1 MRPDSLPRFVPG
13 FLLAAALM
21 AFGAAVS
28 AGAAPAEDIF
38 RLQNGLTVLVREDH
52 RFPLASVRLYVK
64 AGSAWENPDEAG
76 ISHLLEHMVFKGS
89 KTRPE
94 GVDKELESAG
104 GYLNASTSYDQT
116 IYLTDLPAAR
126 WKTAME
132 AVRDLAFDPLL
143 RQADLDAEREVVLAE
158 MKQRGDNPYTK
169 LFHATFAQALKG
181 TPYERPVIGFEQ
193 TLRAAT
199 PDSIRAYIQ
208 RRYDPRDM
216 LLVVAGDVGAADV
229 LAEAESL
236 FGGYT
241 NRNVAR
247 AAEKYEP
254 GMLARGLQVD
264 VRKGPWN
271 KAYVSVVF
279 PLPGAGAARLP
290 AADVLA
296 RMLGGDETSLLT
308 RALRLDRPIVDDVR
322 ASAMSL
328 ERAGLF
334 MVMAQLD
341 ADKLDT
347 FVRDLAGILSGLKAA
362 DFSDAEMERAKLN
375 LEDGFLRAQET
386 VSGIADVFGDLA
398 FSDPSDPD
406 GAQYLTSIRDVN
418 REQVQAVL
426 DDWLRKDA
434 MSVVVLAPEKSGIS
448 AASVTR
454 AVGEAWP
461 AAAPA
466 GQGAGT
472 SRAAGAGDAAGAG
485 GHEVPEIVDLGQGRT
500 LILLPDRTLPY
511 VSATLL
517 FPGGDLF
524 VDKDREGLASMTAD
538 VLTSGTVDKTH
549 AELSAR
555 LSDRAAGLG
564 ASASTLSF
572 SLSLDTPARYAG
584 ELFELLRDVLTRPA
598 FRQEDVDRVRREH
611 LAAIASQEEELM
623 GVVSRNL
630 RSFLFP
636 GGTYSL
642 RVGGTPDSLNRLT
655 RDDLLAFWRR
665 QAAQPWVLSVAGDFD
680 RGFIMD
686 FVKSL
691 PRPSDERAESAAP
704 AWADT
709 RELSLTLPGRAQAAC
724 LMLFPTVPRSSPDSV
739 ALRLLASCLDGFGG
753 LLFQELRE
761 KRSLGYSVSPI
772 NWASEDAGFLAFLV
786 IASPDNLPEARQ
798 AFEGIARQLR
808 DDLLP
813 EATLDRAKA
822 MLEAGY
828 YRSLQRRAERADTAA
843 ANVLRGRPLDFARQR
858 LEELK
863 KLTPR
868 DLRAVARA
876 YLRPDRAYI
885 IQVTP

>member
-1 MRPDSLPRFVPG
+1 MHPAARA
-13 FLLAAALM
+13 LLGALLVI
-21 AFGAAVS
+21 FGAAVS
-28 AGAAPAEDIF
+28 AGAAPVQDIF

-52 RFPLASVRLYVK
+52 RFPLASVRLHVK
-64 AGSAWENPDEAG
+64 AGSAWEEPDEAG

-94 GVDKELESAG
+94 GVDKALESAG

-169 LFHATFAQALKG
+169 LFHATFARALKG

-216 LLVVAGDVGAADV
+216 LLVVAGDVRAADV
-229 LAEAESL
+229 LAEAEAL
-236 FGGYT
+236 FGGYA

-247 AAEKYEP
+247 TAEKYEP
-254 GMLARGLQVD
+254 GALSQGLQVELQ
-264 VRKGPWN
+264 KGPWN

-279 PLPGAGAARLP
+279 PLPGEGAARLP

-296 RMLGGDETSLLT
+296 RMLGGDDTSLLT
-308 RALRLDRPIVDDVR
+308 RALRLERPVVDDVS
-322 ASAMSL
+322 ASAMSF
-328 ERAGLF
+328 ERVGLF
-334 MVMAQLD
+334 AIMAQLD
-341 ADKLDT
+341 ADRLES
-347 FVRDLAGILSGLKAA
+347 FVRDLAGILSRLKAA
-362 DFSDAEMERAKLN
+362 DFSDAEIERAKLN
-375 LEDGFLRAQET
+375 LEDRFFRAQET
-386 VSGIADVFGDLA
+386 VSGIADMSGALA

-406 GAQYLTSIRDVN
+406 GARYLTSIRDVN
-418 REQVQAVL
+418 REGVQAVM
-426 DDWLRKDA
+426 DAWLRPRA
-434 MSVVVLAPEKSGIS
+434 MSVVVLAPEQSGIS
-448 AASVTR
+448 AAAVTR
-454 AVGEAWP
+454 AVTEAWP
-461 AAAPA
+461 AAGPDGRTSAASAGKASGFDAP
-466 GQGAGT
+466 GAP
-472 SRAAGAGDAAGAG
+472 
-485 GHEVPEIVDLGQGRT
+485 EVLELGRGRT
-500 LILLPDRTLPY
+500 LILLPDPSLPY

-524 VDKDREGLASMTAD
+524 VDKDREGLASVAAG
-538 VLTSGTVDKTH
+538 VLTSGTRGKSY
-549 AELSAR
+549 AEISAY

-572 SLSLDTPARYAG
+572 SLSLDAPARYAKD
-584 ELFELLRDVLTRPA
+584 LFELVRDVLTRPA
-598 FRQEDVDRVRREH
+598 FRQEDVDRVKREH
-611 LAAIASQEEELM
+611 LAAIASQEEEIM

-630 RSFLFP
+630 RAFLFP
-636 GGTYSL
+636 DGAYSL
-642 RVGGTPDSLNRLT
+642 RVGGTPGSVARLT
-655 RDDLLAFWRR
+655 RDDLLAFWRK

-680 RGFIMD
+680 RGLVMD
-686 FVKSL
+686 FAKSL
-691 PRPSDERAESAAP
+691 PAPTDKRAESSAP
-704 AWADT
+704 VWAGA
-709 RELSLTLPGRAQAAC
+709 RELKLTLPGRAQAAY
-724 LMLFPTVPRSSPDSV
+724 LMLFPTVPVSNPDSV

-786 IASPDNLPEARQ
+786 IASPENLPAARQ
-798 AFEGIARQLR
+798 AFEDIARQLR
-808 DDLLP
+808 GELLP

-828 YRSLQRRAERADTAA
+828 YRGLQRRAGRADTAA
-843 ANVLRGRPLDFARQR
+843 ANVLRGRPLDYARQR
-858 LEELK
+858 LDELK

-868 DLRAVARA
+868 DLQAVARA
-876 YLRPDRAYI
+876 YLEPDRAYT